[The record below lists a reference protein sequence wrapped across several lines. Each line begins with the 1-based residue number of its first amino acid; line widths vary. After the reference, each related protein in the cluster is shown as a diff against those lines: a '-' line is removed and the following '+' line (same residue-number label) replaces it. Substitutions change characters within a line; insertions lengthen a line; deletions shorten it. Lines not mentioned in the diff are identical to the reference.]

1 MRRFLSALVI
11 AAAVTAPVVI
21 AQPASAAKAG
31 QLCKGADVG
40 TKQDGLTCTK
50 DGTRFRW
57 AGGAAAATKAP
68 TTKKAT
74 TKATTKATENTKAA
88 ATTKKSSTS
97 SGASTG
103 GGEAVK
109 GRFCAKADDGRKA
122 TDAKGR
128 KLTCKADTAGKNRW
142 QE

>member
-11 AAAVTAPVVI
+11 ATAVVTPLAA

-31 QLCKGADVG
+31 QLCKGADEG
-40 TKQDGLTCTK
+40 KKQDGLTCTK

-68 TTKKAT
+68 TTKKAA
-74 TKATTKATENTKAA
+74 ATTKKASTTDTKAA
-88 ATTKKSSTS
+88 ATTKKSSGS
-97 SGASTG
+97 SGASSG

-128 KLTCKADTAGKNRW
+128 KLTCKADAAGKNRW